1 VLPVLLEQDHGEQT
15 RPGKAARQH
24 GERCRRLADLLAVPA
39 GELLAHD
46 LHDLPLPRHHF
57 EPLGHVLTE
66 LGEPVR
72 ATAATGPRAGHDHA
86 LARQM
91 RRERLARGPST
102 REGANLRGLAARGHS
117 LLGRNL
123 VLGRRR
129 FELLELKLHLVDEP
143 RLALVAR
150 SKQVALEL
158 LDHQPKMHD
167 QRFRARRLSPCLGK
181 LSVACQQQPLQRLD
195 IIGERIIRAHRR
207 GWNHKRRLL

>member
-1 VLPVLLEQDHGEQT
+1 MNALAGKYVGANELVERTQKHGAAADLISQRRDAEINALTRVALGLPIERLVLPVLLEQDHGEQT

-39 GELLAHD
+39 SELLAHS

-102 REGANLRGLAARGHS
+102 REGANLRGLAARGLS
-117 LLGRNL
+117 LLGHNL
-123 VLGRRR
+123 LLGRRR

-158 LDHQPKMHD
+158 LDH
-167 QRFRARRLSPCLGK
+167 
-181 LSVACQQQPLQRLD
+181 
-195 IIGERIIRAHRR
+195 
-207 GWNHKRRLL
+207 